1 MYKNDS
7 VLPFFGLLLAVAFWY
22 MAYLDGQH
30 LAALAG
36 HPLEDLSG
44 GQIGLITFGAVFF
57 IYGVMGY
64 VSYWLEGE
72 ELRPGRHESPA
83 SIGAGV
89 VIAILTIILVALSGL
104 LVQTVIYWANE
115 APVSYGF
122 AGRLAG
128 YILLDMA
135 AILVVYKKY
144 FVAEVVITEDDH
156 HAEVPW

>member
-7 VLPFFGLLLAVAFWY
+7 ILPFFGLLFAVALWF
-22 MAYLDGQH
+22 MAYLDGLH

-64 VSYWLEGE
+64 VSYWLEGD
-72 ELRPGRHESPA
+72 ELRPGRHESPG
-83 SIGAGV
+83 SMGA
-89 VIAILTIILVALSGL
+89 VIAIAVLTVILIALSGL
-104 LVQTVIYWANE
+104 FVQTIVYWANE

-135 AILVVYKKY
+135 AILVIYKKY

>member
-7 VLPFFGLLLAVAFWY
+7 VLPFFGLLFAVALWM
-22 MAYLDGQH
+22 MAYFDGQH
-30 LAALAG
+30 LAMLLG
-36 HPLEDLSG
+36 HAPEELSG

-72 ELRPGRHESPA
+72 ELRPGRHEA
-83 SIGAGV
+83 SNSLWAGV
-89 VIAILTIILVALSGL
+89 AIVLLLILLVALAG
-104 LVQTVIYWANE
+104 VFTQTIIYWSTE
-115 APVSYGF
+115 GPVSTGF

-135 AILVVYKKY
+135 AILVVFKKY
-144 FVAEVVITEDDH
+144 FVAEVVVAEDEH
-156 HAEVPW
+156 SEVPW

>member
-7 VLPFFGLLLAVAFWY
+7 ILPFFGLLFAVALWY

-36 HPLEDLSG
+36 HPMEDLSG

-57 IYGVMGY
+57 IYGLMGY

-83 SIGAGV
+83 SVWAGV
-89 VIAILTIILVALSGL
+89 LIALLVIVLVALSGL
-104 LVQTVIYWANE
+104 LVQTVVYWYQE
-115 APVSYGF
+115 APVANSF
-122 AGRLAG
+122 AGSLAA